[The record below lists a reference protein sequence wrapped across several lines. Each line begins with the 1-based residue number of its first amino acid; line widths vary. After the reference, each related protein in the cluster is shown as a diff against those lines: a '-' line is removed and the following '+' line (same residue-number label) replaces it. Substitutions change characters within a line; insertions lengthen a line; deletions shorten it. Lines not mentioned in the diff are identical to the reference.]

1 MLAKR
6 RIPPEFCATSVTPTE
21 LPGPKQAHQPN
32 FSCVLQQP
40 GVGGGKPILCRGFA
54 QDSLHHVHFSLYMQ
68 RCFKPNRLM
77 EKESTDL
84 SGNVSV
90 MPTKHKLLHSYQ
102 LPLQSLPR

>member
-1 MLAKR
+1 
-6 RIPPEFCATSVTPTE
+6 
-21 LPGPKQAHQPN
+21 
-32 FSCVLQQP
+32 
-40 GVGGGKPILCRGFA
+40 
-54 QDSLHHVHFSLYMQ
+54 MQ